1 MIYREADIFYES
13 NSIMGELNIESLI
26 AYNMLVE
33 SLSALPSWLKEG
45 FAIFFDADIHDKVVL
60 YS

>member
-1 MIYREADIFYES
+1 MIYREADIFYEPD
-13 NSIMGELNIESLI
+13 SIMSELNIESLI

-33 SLSALPSWLKEG
+33 SLSGLPSWLKEG